1 MENKIEICLWVG
13 VDANVTLHSI
23 RGQEEEME
31 ESEFDSA
38 YTNNDGETCVVYTTG
53 WEDNPTMV
61 LKVRESKEEVE
72 ALFKKAR
79 IMKRKAFEEYTVT
92 KKVQS

>member
-1 MENKIEICLWVG
+1 MENKIEICTWVG
-13 VDANVTLHSI
+13 IDANVTLHSI
-23 RGQEEEME
+23 RGHEEEIE

-61 LKVRESKEEVE
+61 LKVRESKEEVD

-79 IMKRKAFEEYTVT
+79 VMKRKAIEEYTVT